1 MTRNPG
7 CGSRR
12 QEAGRKAHLRKRCL
26 ASLPTNRQPDLPP
39 RQTDPYFGRTN
50 GTLLKALAMRAHLLQ
65 DTTLRYFLEVPHSGS
80 LTEASARLHVAASAL
95 SRQIAGLE
103 AQLGTSLFEPHPRG
117 LGLTGAGEGG
127 GGGGGGGGGALQGLR
142 AGQVRLAM
150 SDAFANELVPRLC
163 VEFQRTHTGIQFSV
177 ISLPTAQVPGA
188 VRSGAADIGLC
199 FSRAPHQDIEVAYR
213 QTAPVRALVPPGHPL
228 ARARSVSLA
237 QMARHPLA
245 LPPPETTVRQ
255 IIDIVCGRQG
265 LQMAPVLISN
275 HAKTVLNFVVHG
287 GGLSVASE
295 IAARHLVAAGAIVA
309 LPISDP
315 GMDLRD
321 LEVQP
326 LAGRSLPVAVQAFLD
341 LLKER
346 LPERW

>member
-1 MTRNPG
+1 
-7 CGSRR
+7 
-12 QEAGRKAHLRKRCL
+12 
-26 ASLPTNRQPDLPP
+26 
-39 RQTDPYFGRTN
+39 
-50 GTLLKALAMRAHLLQ
+50 MRAHLLQ
-65 DTTLRYFLEVPHSGS
+65 DITLRYFLEVAESGS

-103 AQLGTSLFEPHPRG
+103 AQMGTPLFDRHPRG
-117 LGLTGAGEGG
+117 MVLTAAGEILAVHARRTLLDAERALGEI
-127 GGGGGGGGGALQGLR
+127 GALQGLR
-142 AGQVRLAM
+142 AGQVRLAT

-163 VEFQRTHTGIQFSV
+163 VEFQRTHAGIQFSV
-177 ISLPTAQVPGA
+177 ISLPTAQVPDA

-199 FSRAPHQDIEVAYR
+199 FSRAPHKDIEVVYR
-213 QTAPVRALVPPGHPL
+213 QTAPVLALLPPGHAL
-228 ARARSVSLA
+228 ARKPQVTLA

-245 LPPPETTVRQ
+245 LPPAETTVRQ
-255 IIDIVCGRQG
+255 MIDIVCSRQG
-265 LQMAPVLISN
+265 LQLEAVLISN
-275 HAKTVLNFVVHG
+275 HAKTVLNFVAHG

-321 LEVQP
+321 LEVQT
-326 LAGRSLPVAVQAFLD
+326 LAGRSLPVAVQAFID

-346 LPERW
+346 LPGRW

>member
-1 MTRNPG
+1 
-7 CGSRR
+7 
-12 QEAGRKAHLRKRCL
+12 
-26 ASLPTNRQPDLPP
+26 
-39 RQTDPYFGRTN
+39 
-50 GTLLKALAMRAHLLQ
+50 MRAHLLQ
-65 DTTLRYFLEVPHSGS
+65 DTTLRYFLEVAHSGS

-103 AQLGTSLFEPHPRG
+103 AQLGTSLFERHPRG
-117 LGLTGAGEGG
+117 MVLTAAGEILAIHARRTVLDAERALGEI
-127 GGGGGGGGGALQGLR
+127 GALQGLR

-255 IIDIVCGRQG
+255 MIDIVCSRQG

-275 HAKTVLNFVVHG
+275 HAKTVLNFVAHG

-321 LEVQP
+321 LEVQT

>member
-1 MTRNPG
+1 
-7 CGSRR
+7 
-12 QEAGRKAHLRKRCL
+12 
-26 ASLPTNRQPDLPP
+26 
-39 RQTDPYFGRTN
+39 
-50 GTLLKALAMRAHLLQ
+50 MRAHLLQ
-65 DTTLRYFLEVPHSGS
+65 DTTLRYFLEVAHSGS

-103 AQLGTSLFEPHPRG
+103 AQLGTPLFERHPRG
-117 LGLTGAGEGG
+117 MVLTAAGEILAIHARRTVLDAERALGEI
-127 GGGGGGGGGALQGLR
+127 GALQGLR
-142 AGQVRLAM
+142 AGQVRLAT

-177 ISLPTAQVPGA
+177 ISLPTAQVLGA

-213 QTAPVRALVPPGHPL
+213 QTAPVLALVPPGHPL

-255 IIDIVCGRQG
+255 MIDIVCSRQG

-321 LEVQP
+321 LEVQT